1 MSTNKILLAA
11 ALIAGFAGSA
21 MAADDAADKPADKA
35 AAEKPAAKAKPAKD
49 GMVAEKPCPAP
60 RKKVH
65 KHAPKPVHHAPVHH
79 HHEPK
84 GLTVTLGGE
93 LDTQVGYRKQKHTY
107 DTVQPGPGVVPI
119 PANVDK
125 LHKFAIVNDTR
136 IHVKA
141 EGHAHGFK
149 YGGKI
154 VLNSDTSDNK
164 FGWNPY
170 ADGSE
175 AGANNKVGFETK
187 VWVRNQWGHLEAG
200 STTGAYQALRV
211 NAANFARATG
221 GIDGD
226 SQYWWNPLLLN
237 TGATGA
243 GPSVWVPEAF
253 VINPNL
259 PSNYVHG
266 LDANA
271 AKISYFTPSFYGFK
285 LGVSYVPDS
294 EQRGTVSKTQSV
306 FRNRAL
312 TPSLTGYKNVWE
324 GGIRYKGQFDKIG
337 IRASLMGNAG
347 DAKDYVSTGAT
358 GRVSRDDLMAWEAGL
373 ALSYMGFTLAGS
385 YADLDDSGTP
395 KTLADG
401 TTALTGKDDAN
412 FWNIGLSYEH
422 HAFGASVNY
431 MESRRAP
438 TVVRNGNI
446 GTLNAIRIADSSNKF
461 SNLSFGVD
469 YKLAPGF
476 MPYAEVSRFSM
487 KEGRSH
493 AGAATLP
500 RYKNSGFVVLAG
512 TKLHF

>member
-21 MAADDAADKPADKA
+21 MAADDVADKPADKA
-35 AAEKPAAKAKPAKD
+35 AAEKPAMKSGK
-49 GMVAEKPCPAP
+49 VAEKPCPAP
-60 RKKVH
+60 VKKHRKA
-65 KHAPKPVHHAPVHH
+65 APKPVHHAPVHQ

-93 LDTQVGYRKQKHTY
+93 LDTQFGYRKQKSTY
-107 DTVQPGPGVVPI
+107 DTVQPGVT
-119 PANVDK
+119 PAAADVDK

-164 FGWNPY
+164 YGWNPY
-170 ADGSE
+170 SGMTVEGVDSNQ
-175 AGANNKVGFETK
+175 NNKVGFETK

-211 NAANFARATG
+211 NAANYARATG

-226 SQYWWNPLLLN
+226 AQYWWNPLLFN
-237 TGATGA
+237 NQA
-243 GPSVWVPEAF
+243 GTSVWAPEAF
-253 VINPNL
+253 IINPNL

-271 AKISYFTPSFYGFK
+271 AKVSYFTPSYYGFK
-285 LGVSYVPDS
+285 LGVSYTPDS
-294 EQRGTVSKTQSV
+294 EQRGSVSKTQSV

-324 GGIRYKGQFDKIG
+324 GGLRYKGQFDKIG

-347 DAKDYVSTGAT
+347 DAKDYQSTGAT
-358 GRVSRDDLMAWEAGL
+358 GRVARDDLRAWEAGL

-401 TTALTGKDDAN
+401 TTPLTGKDDSN

-422 HAFGASVNY
+422 QAFAASVNY

-446 GTLNAIRIADSSNKF
+446 GMLNAIRVADSSNKF

-487 KEGRSH
+487 KEGRSDT
-493 AGAATLP
+493 AA